1 MIFFYPSLNFYL
13 FLFISII
20 EFTLLYSREVN
31 KWRGAI
37 FTTHKPSSSVY
48 NKRNKYKKLYILC
61 KYNYLKNVKSKK
73 KKFYVEKIKDF
84 VSLIGGEVKINH
96 GTFKDCHGVILDIK
110 KTEKDEYEFLVVI
123 NQNELVKYPKNILKK
138 FGKSYWFNIKELQI
152 QKIKNSFFN
161 NYNNFY
167 NKKEQPQNK
176 QENNLNNIKEQLNNI
191 HENLLLQ
198 YGHEIN
204 GDDFFMDP
212 LDDFTSKGD
221 AQPNIDLPINKDIE
235 MDGDKNVC
243 EDINKDIEMDGDKNV
258 CEDTNKDIE
267 MDGDKNVCEDIN
279 KDIEMDGDKNVC
291 EDIHKDILTNNDKH
305 VKYSC
310 NYEIKKK
317 KKEKKSCEE
326 IFANEEM
333 SDLESLKNCYMKGDR
348 IQLRSNFC
356 HSIIKKIEKN
366 YIYEDLLNIYK
377 EKRHVSNMV
386 VCFYILKQLVKIYNF
401 EKEDKYFHDLFLKKV
416 IHNNIFET
424 ILLDIKYFLEKKEIY
439 RVVDKTWLL
448 WILIKLNIHKEEKY
462 KEIFQHILC
471 YLVEYIHFDILKKLN
486 TKSLCAILWSL
497 AKCSYFNFKIYKKIL
512 YFLQK
517 YISILTC
524 HDISNIYY
532 SLSLVN
538 YKDNFF
544 FDLLDKEIEKK
555 INKFPIQ
562 SLMNIIWA
570 MTKSKRNNSSFKLI
584 KDKLLFFSTNLD
596 IRNISLFLWCL
607 NKNHYYKVNINFK
620 GKNFEHLN
628 IKQAMQLLIFF
639 NYNKNKYVEYLKYVL
654 NFLLQ
659 NIHVLNNQE
668 ICFLTYSLVKLNLLK
683 KTFPKIKEHILQR
696 NIKYFNII
704 DINMLILSL
713 NNSNI
718 YDKSLLTYLL
728 QSLRNILNQNIHRTI
743 NNNHNNNN
751 NNNNNNSHNDLLL
764 KKTFKEKENCTNL
777 NFIMKNLSEMK
788 LYDQTILLK
797 YVFFYSNNIKNISL
811 DDLVDYLF
819 YTTSVYYPH
828 NTNISNVS
836 KEKYKND
843 NKKVINNNNMYNHNM
858 FNDDVFYEKVYS
870 RLIINKDDIILR
882 EQNMRN
888 IYHHY
893 LNKIVLFLKEKLKQ
907 FEAQS
912 FLEYFNY
919 QNLEPQQNDITEKY
933 SKKNDTF
940 TFNYRIEKEEEEVK
954 KLNELILDKQNV
966 EPQNHLQNNISNE
979 EFYSFVNANDEQ
991 NQTSDKL
998 ESNDINQKGHNNL
1011 NNKDMNQK
1019 GHNNL
1024 KNKDINEKC
1033 ENFQINYINGKCNNV
1048 VKKTVHFKSL
1058 NSLIHLF
1065 YSFSF
1070 MNIFDK
1076 KKIDFYFDN
1085 LYIVINTKKKEMTA
1099 YQWLLIKDLINLS
1112 NIKNKSQW
1120 HMLLDKVHTYVNND
1134 DELENQ
1140 KFETINIDI

>member
-20 EFTLLYSREVN
+20 KFTLLYTKEVN
-31 KWRGAI
+31 KKWRGAI
-37 FTTHKPSSSVY
+37 LGTYKPSSSLY
-48 NKRNKYKKLYILC
+48 NKRNRYKKLYILC
-61 KYNYLKNVKSKK
+61 KYNILKNVKSKK
-73 KKFYVEKIKDF
+73 KKLYVEKIKNFD
-84 VSLIGGEVKINH
+84 SLIGGEVVIKH

-110 KTEKDEYEFLVVI
+110 KTQKDEYEFLVVI
-123 NQNELVKYPKNILKK
+123 NQNELIKYPKNILKK

-152 QKIKNSFFN
+152 HKIKNSFFN
-161 NYNNFY
+161 DYNNFY
-167 NKKEQPQNK
+167 NQKEQPQNQ

-204 GDDFFMDP
+204 ADDLFIDT
-212 LDDFTSKGD
+212 LDDFNSKVDTKQNVSQSINGD
-221 AQPNIDLPINKDIE
+221 INGDIQKS
-235 MDGDKNVC
+235 DDKNIF
-243 EDINKDIEMDGDKNV
+243 EDINGDIQMSDDKN
-258 CEDTNKDIE
+258 IF
-267 MDGDKNVCEDIN
+267 EDIN
-279 KDIEMDGDKNVC
+279 GDIQMSDDKNIF
-291 EDIHKDILTNNDKH
+291 EDINGDIQMSDDKNIFEDINGDIQKSDDKNIFENINVNNSSK
-305 VKYSC
+305 
-310 NYEIKKK
+310 YEIQNS
-317 KKEKKSCEE
+317 EKKSSEE
-326 IFANEEM
+326 NFVNEDM
-333 SDLESLKNCYMKGDR
+333 SDIQSLKNCYMKGDR
-348 IQLRSNFC
+348 KYLRSNFC

-366 YIYEDLLNIYK
+366 YIYEDLLNLYK

-401 EKEDKYFHDLFLKKV
+401 EKDDKYFHDLFLKKV

-462 KEIFQHILC
+462 KEIFQHILGH
-471 YLVEYIHFDILKKLN
+471 LIEYIHFDILKKLN

-544 FDLLDKEIEKK
+544 FDLLDKEIQKK

-570 MTKSKRNNSSFKLI
+570 MTKSKRNNASFKLV

-620 GKNFEHLN
+620 GKNFQHLN

-668 ICFLTYSLVKLNLLK
+668 ICFLTYSLAKLNLLK

-743 NNNHNNNN
+743 NNNNNNN
-751 NNNNNNSHNDLLL
+751 YYYHNDNVLL
-764 KKTFKEKENCTNL
+764 KKTFKEKENCINF

-819 YTTSVYYPH
+819 YTTSVYYPPKP
-828 NTNISNVS
+828 NISNVS
-836 KEKYKND
+836 KEKYKYD
-843 NKKVINNNNMYNHNM
+843 NKKVINNNIYNDNM
-858 FNDDVFYEKVYS
+858 FNDNVLNEKVYS

-882 EQNMRN
+882 EKNMRN

-912 FLEYFNY
+912 FLEYLNY
-919 QNLEPQQNDITEKY
+919 QNLEPQQNELTEKI

-966 EPQNHLQNNISNE
+966 EPQNHLQNIISNE
-979 EFYSFVNANDEQ
+979 EFYSFVNANEEQ
-991 NQTSDKL
+991 NETNDKIQT
-998 ESNDINQKGHNNL
+998 NDINQKCHNNY
-1011 NNKDMNQK
+1011 K
-1019 GHNNL
+1019 HN
-1024 KNKDINEKC
+1024 DINEKC
-1033 ENFQINYINGKCNNV
+1033 DNV
-1048 VKKTVHFKSL
+1048 VKKTVYFKSL

-1070 MNIFDK
+1070 MNVFDK

-1085 LYIVINTKKKEMTA
+1085 LYTVINTKKKEMTA

-1120 HMLLDKVHTYVNND
+1120 HMLLDKVHTYVSND

>member
-1 MIFFYPSLNFYL
+1 MIIFYPSLNFYL

-20 EFTLLYSREVN
+20 KFTLLYTKEVN
-31 KWRGAI
+31 KKWRGTI
-37 FTTHKPSSSVY
+37 FGTYKPSSSLY
-48 NKRNKYKKLYILC
+48 NKRNRYKKLYILC
-61 KYNYLKNVKSKK
+61 KYNFLKNVKSKK
-73 KKFYVEKIKDF
+73 KNLYVEKIRNFD
-84 VSLIGGEVKINH
+84 SLIGGEVLIKH

-110 KTEKDEYEFLVVI
+110 KTQKDEYEFLVVI
-123 NQNELVKYPKNILKK
+123 NQNELIKYPKNILKK

-161 NYNNFY
+161 DYNNFY
-167 NKKEQPQNK
+167 NKKEQPQN
-176 QENNLNNIKEQLNNI
+176 QQDNNLHNIKEQLNNI
-191 HENLLLQ
+191 RENLLLQ

-204 GDDFFMDP
+204 ADDLLIDALGDFN
-212 LDDFTSKGD
+212 SKVD
-221 AQPNIDLPINKDIE
+221 TQQNVPQPINGDIQ
-235 MDGDKNVC
+235 MSDDKNIFENINEDIQMSDDKNIF
-243 EDINKDIEMDGDKNV
+243 EDINGDIQMSDDKNIF
-258 CEDTNKDIE
+258 ENINGDIQ
-267 MDGDKNVCEDIN
+267 MSDDKNIFENIN
-279 KDIEMDGDKNVC
+279 V
-291 EDIHKDILTNNDKH
+291 NNSSK
-305 VKYSC
+305 
-310 NYEIKKK
+310 YEIQNS
-317 KKEKKSCEE
+317 EKKSSEE
-326 IFANEEM
+326 NFVNEDM
-333 SDLESLKNCYMKGDR
+333 SDIQSLKNCYMKGDR
-348 IQLRSNFC
+348 KYLRSNFC

-366 YIYEDLLNIYK
+366 YIYEDLLNLYK

-401 EKEDKYFHDLFLKKV
+401 EKDDKYFHDLFLKKV

-462 KEIFQHILC
+462 KEIFQHILGH
-471 YLVEYIHFDILKKLN
+471 LIEYIHFDILKKLN

-544 FDLLDKEIEKK
+544 FDLLDKEIQKK

-570 MTKSKRNNSSFKLI
+570 MTKSKRNNASFKLI

-620 GKNFEHLN
+620 GKNFQHLN

-668 ICFLTYSLVKLNLLK
+668 ICFLTYSLAKLNLLK

-743 NNNHNNNN
+743 NNNNNNN
-751 NNNNNNSHNDLLL
+751 NYHNDNMLL
-764 KKTFKEKENCTNL
+764 KKTFKEKENCINF

-819 YTTSVYYPH
+819 YTTSVYYPPKP
-828 NTNISNVS
+828 NISNVL
-836 KEKYKND
+836 KDKYKYD
-843 NKKVINNNNMYNHNM
+843 NKKVINNNIYNDNM
-858 FNDDVFYEKVYS
+858 FNDNVLNEKVYS

-882 EQNMRN
+882 EKNMRN

-912 FLEYFNY
+912 FLEYLNY
-919 QNLEPQQNDITEKY
+919 QNLEPQQNELNEKI
-933 SKKNDTF
+933 SIKNDTF

-966 EPQNHLQNNISNE
+966 EPQNHLQNIISNE
-979 EFYSFVNANDEQ
+979 EFYSFVNANEEQ
-991 NQTSDKL
+991 NETNDKL
-998 ESNDINQKGHNNL
+998 QTNDINQKCHNNY
-1011 NNKDMNQK
+1011 K
-1019 GHNNL
+1019 HN
-1024 KNKDINEKC
+1024 DINEKC
-1033 ENFQINYINGKCNNV
+1033 DNV
-1048 VKKTVHFKSL
+1048 VKKTVYLKSL

-1070 MNIFDK
+1070 MNVFDK

-1085 LYIVINTKKKEMTA
+1085 LYTVINTKKKEMTA

-1120 HMLLDKVHTYVNND
+1120 HMLLDKVHTYVSND

>member
-1 MIFFYPSLNFYL
+1 MIIFYPSLNFYL

-20 EFTLLYSREVN
+20 KFTLLYTKEVN
-31 KWRGAI
+31 KKWRGTI
-37 FTTHKPSSSVY
+37 FGTYKPSSSLY
-48 NKRNKYKKLYILC
+48 NKRNRYKKLYILC
-61 KYNYLKNVKSKK
+61 KYNFLKNVKSKK
-73 KKFYVEKIKDF
+73 KNLYVEKIRNFD
-84 VSLIGGEVKINH
+84 SLIGGEVLIKH

-110 KTEKDEYEFLVVI
+110 KTQKDEYEFLVVI
-123 NQNELVKYPKNILKK
+123 NQNELIKYPKNILKK

-161 NYNNFY
+161 DYNNFY
-167 NKKEQPQNK
+167 NKKEQPQN
-176 QENNLNNIKEQLNNI
+176 QQDNNLHNIKEQLNNI

-204 GDDFFMDP
+204 ADDLLIDTLGDFN
-212 LDDFTSKGD
+212 SKVD
-221 AQPNIDLPINKDIE
+221 TQQNVPQPINGDIQ
-235 MDGDKNVC
+235 MSDDKNIF
-243 EDINKDIEMDGDKNV
+243 EDINGNINGDIQMSDDKN
-258 CEDTNKDIE
+258 IF
-267 MDGDKNVCEDIN
+267 EDIN
-279 KDIEMDGDKNVC
+279 GNINGDIQMSDDKNIFENINV
-291 EDIHKDILTNNDKH
+291 NNSSK
-305 VKYSC
+305 
-310 NYEIKKK
+310 YEIQNS
-317 KKEKKSCEE
+317 EKKSSEE
-326 IFANEEM
+326 NFVNEDM
-333 SDLESLKNCYMKGDR
+333 SDIQSLKNCYMKGDR
-348 IQLRSNFC
+348 KYLRSNFC

-366 YIYEDLLNIYK
+366 YIYEDLLNLYK

-401 EKEDKYFHDLFLKKV
+401 EKDDKYFHDLFLKKV

-462 KEIFQHILC
+462 KEIFQHILGH
-471 YLVEYIHFDILKKLN
+471 LIEYIHFDILKKLN

-544 FDLLDKEIEKK
+544 FDLLDKEIQKK

-570 MTKSKRNNSSFKLI
+570 MTKSKRNNASFKLI

-620 GKNFEHLN
+620 GKNFQHLN

-668 ICFLTYSLVKLNLLK
+668 ICFLTYSLAKLNLLK

-743 NNNHNNNN
+743 NNNNNNN
-751 NNNNNNSHNDLLL
+751 YHNDNMLL
-764 KKTFKEKENCTNL
+764 KKTFKEKENCINF

-819 YTTSVYYPH
+819 YTTSVYYPPKP
-828 NTNISNVS
+828 NISNVL
-836 KEKYKND
+836 KDKYKYD
-843 NKKVINNNNMYNHNM
+843 NKKVINNNIYNDNM
-858 FNDDVFYEKVYS
+858 FNDNVLNEKVYS

-882 EQNMRN
+882 EKNMRN

-912 FLEYFNY
+912 FLEYLNY
-919 QNLEPQQNDITEKY
+919 QNLEPQQNELTEKI
-933 SKKNDTF
+933 SIKNDTF

-966 EPQNHLQNNISNE
+966 EPQNHLQNIISNE
-979 EFYSFVNANDEQ
+979 EFYSFVNANEEQ
-991 NQTSDKL
+991 NETNDKL
-998 ESNDINQKGHNNL
+998 QTNDINQKCHNNY
-1011 NNKDMNQK
+1011 K
-1019 GHNNL
+1019 HN
-1024 KNKDINEKC
+1024 DINEKC
-1033 ENFQINYINGKCNNV
+1033 DNV
-1048 VKKTVHFKSL
+1048 VKKTVYFKSL

-1070 MNIFDK
+1070 MNVFDK

-1085 LYIVINTKKKEMTA
+1085 LYTVINTKKKEMTA

-1120 HMLLDKVHTYVNND
+1120 HMLLDKVHTYVSND

>member
-20 EFTLLYSREVN
+20 EFTFLYTKEVN
-31 KWRGAI
+31 KWRGVI
-37 FTTHKPSSSVY
+37 FTTYKPSSSVY
-48 NKRNKYKKLYILC
+48 NKRNRYKKLYILC
-61 KYNYLKNVKSKK
+61 KYNFLKNVKSKK

-84 VSLIGGEVKINH
+84 DSLIGGEVKINH

-110 KTEKDEYEFLVVI
+110 KTQKDEYEFLVVI

-152 QKIKNSFFN
+152 QRIKNSFFN

-167 NKKEQPQNK
+167 NKKEQPENEQD
-176 QENNLNNIKEQLNNI
+176 NNLLNLKEQLNNI

-204 GDDFFMDP
+204 GDDFFMDA
-212 LDDFTSKGD
+212 LGDFTSKGD
-221 AQPNIDLPINKDIE
+221 AQQNIDQPIDTNIE
-235 MDGDKNVC
+235 MSDDKGIFD
-243 EDINKDIEMDGDKNV
+243 DINKDIEMSDDKGV
-258 CEDTNKDIE
+258 CKGITSHIKINDDKGVCKGITSHIKINDDKD
-267 MDGDKNVCEDIN
+267 VCEDIN
-279 KDIEMDGDKNVC
+279 THKQINNDKDVC
-291 EDIHKDILTNNDKH
+291 EDIDTYIPTNDHKD
-305 VKYSC
+305 VKNSS
-310 NYEIKKK
+310 NYEIKKN
-317 KKEKKSCEE
+317 KEKKSSEE
-326 IFANEEM
+326 FFPNEEM
-333 SDLESLKNCYMKGDR
+333 CDLQSLKNCYMKGDR
-348 IQLRSNFC
+348 KYLHSNFC

-366 YIYEDLLNIYK
+366 YIYEDLLNLYK

-401 EKEDKYFHDLFLKKV
+401 EKDDKYFHDLFLKKV

-448 WILIKLNIHKEEKY
+448 WILIKLNIHKEDKY
-462 KEIFQHILC
+462 KEIFQHILSH
-471 YLVEYIHFDILKKLN
+471 LVEYIHFDILKKLN

-544 FDLLDKEIEKK
+544 FDLLDKEIQKK

-620 GKNFEHLN
+620 GKNFQHLN

-659 NIHVLNNQE
+659 NINVLNNQE
-668 ICFLTYSLVKLNLLK
+668 ICFLTYSLAKLNLLK
-683 KTFPKIKEHILQR
+683 KTFPKIKQHILQR

-743 NNNHNNNN
+743 NNNNNNN
-751 NNNNNNSHNDLLL
+751 NYHNDILL
-764 KKTFKEKENCTNL
+764 KKTFKEKENCTNF

-788 LYDQTILLK
+788 IYDQTILLK
-797 YVFFYSNNIKNISL
+797 YVFYYSNNIKNISL

-828 NTNISNVS
+828 NPNFSNVS
-836 KEKYKND
+836 KEKYKCD
-843 NKKVINNNNMYNHNM
+843 NKKLINNKMYNDNI
-858 FNDDVFYEKVYS
+858 FNDDVFIEKVYS

-882 EQNMRN
+882 EKNMRN

-893 LNKIVLFLKEKLKQ
+893 LNKIVLFLKEKLKK

-919 QNLEPQQNDITEKY
+919 QNLEPQQNELTEKY
-933 SKKNDTF
+933 SKQNDTF

-966 EPQNHLQNNISNE
+966 HPQNHLQNIISNE
-979 EFYSFVNANDEQ
+979 EFYSFVNGNEEP
-991 NQTSDKL
+991 NEKNDKL
-998 ESNDINQKGHNNL
+998 ETNDINQKCY
-1011 NNKDMNQK
+1011 NKFKNYDINQK
-1019 GHNNL
+1019 SDKFQINN
-1024 KNKDINEKC
+1024 INEK
-1033 ENFQINYINGKCNNV
+1033 YDNV
-1048 VKKTVHFKSL
+1048 PKKTVYFKSL

-1070 MNIFDK
+1070 MNVFDK
-1076 KKIDFYFDN
+1076 NNIDFYFDN
-1085 LYIVINTKKKEMTA
+1085 LYTVINTKKKEMTA

-1112 NIKNKSQW
+1112 NIKNKLQW

>member
-20 EFTLLYSREVN
+20 KFTLLYTKEVN
-31 KWRGAI
+31 KKWRGTI
-37 FTTHKPSSSVY
+37 FGTYKPSSSSLY
-48 NKRNKYKKLYILC
+48 NKRNRYKKLYILC
-61 KYNYLKNVKSKK
+61 KYNFLKNVKSKK
-73 KKFYVEKIKDF
+73 KNLYVEKIRNFD
-84 VSLIGGEVKINH
+84 SLIGGEVLIKH

-110 KTEKDEYEFLVVI
+110 KTQKDEYEFLVVI
-123 NQNELVKYPKNILKK
+123 NQNELIKYPKNILKK

-161 NYNNFY
+161 DYNNFY
-167 NKKEQPQNK
+167 NKKEQPQN
-176 QENNLNNIKEQLNNI
+176 QQDNNLHNIKEQLNNI

-204 GDDFFMDP
+204 ADDLLIDALGDFN
-212 LDDFTSKGD
+212 SKVD
-221 AQPNIDLPINKDIE
+221 TQQNLPQPINGDIQ
-235 MDGDKNVC
+235 MSDDKNIFENIN
-243 EDINKDIEMDGDKNV
+243 EDIQMSDDKNIF
-258 CEDTNKDIE
+258 ENINGDIQ
-267 MDGDKNVCEDIN
+267 MSDDKNIFENINGDIQMS
-279 KDIEMDGDKNVC
+279 DDKNIF
-291 EDIHKDILTNNDKH
+291 ENINGDIQMSDDKNIFENINVNNSSK
-305 VKYSC
+305 
-310 NYEIKKK
+310 YEIQNS
-317 KKEKKSCEE
+317 EKKSSEE
-326 IFANEEM
+326 NFVNEDM
-333 SDLESLKNCYMKGDR
+333 SDIQSLKNCYMKGDR
-348 IQLRSNFC
+348 KYLRSNFC

-366 YIYEDLLNIYK
+366 YIYEDLLNLYK

-401 EKEDKYFHDLFLKKV
+401 EKDDKYFHDLFLKKV

-462 KEIFQHILC
+462 KEIFQHILGH
-471 YLVEYIHFDILKKLN
+471 LIEYIHFDILKKLN

-544 FDLLDKEIEKK
+544 FDLLDKEIQKK

-570 MTKSKRNNSSFKLI
+570 MTKSKRNNASFKLI

-620 GKNFEHLN
+620 GKNFQHLN

-668 ICFLTYSLVKLNLLK
+668 ICFLTYSLAKLNLLK

-743 NNNHNNNN
+743 NNNNNNN
-751 NNNNNNSHNDLLL
+751 NYHNDNMLL
-764 KKTFKEKENCTNL
+764 KKTFKEKENCINF

-819 YTTSVYYPH
+819 YTTSVYYPPKP
-828 NTNISNVS
+828 NISNVL
-836 KEKYKND
+836 KDKYKYD
-843 NKKVINNNNMYNHNM
+843 NKKVINNNIYNDNM
-858 FNDDVFYEKVYS
+858 FNDNVLNEKVYS

-882 EQNMRN
+882 EKNMRN

-912 FLEYFNY
+912 FLEYLNY
-919 QNLEPQQNDITEKY
+919 QNLEPQQNELNEKI
-933 SKKNDTF
+933 SIKNDTF

-966 EPQNHLQNNISNE
+966 EPQNHLQNIISNE
-979 EFYSFVNANDEQ
+979 EFYSFVNANEEQ
-991 NQTSDKL
+991 NETNDKL
-998 ESNDINQKGHNNL
+998 QTNDINQKCHNNY
-1011 NNKDMNQK
+1011 K
-1019 GHNNL
+1019 HN
-1024 KNKDINEKC
+1024 DINEKC
-1033 ENFQINYINGKCNNV
+1033 DNV
-1048 VKKTVHFKSL
+1048 VKKTVYFKSL

-1070 MNIFDK
+1070 MNVFDK

-1085 LYIVINTKKKEMTA
+1085 LYTVINTKKKEMTA

-1120 HMLLDKVHTYVNND
+1120 HMLLDKVHTYVSND